1 MTGPADRPAPPYIR
15 IAAEI
20 SRRITV
26 GQLRPGDRLPSA
38 RQITQEWGVAIATAT
53 KVLATLR
60 HDGLARSIPGIGTVV
75 AAPEPG
81 HAPARAPR
89 LRQAREAEPE
99 LTRDRIVRTATA
111 IADAEGLPALSM
123 RRVAAE
129 LRVATMSLYR
139 HVPNKGDLV
148 LLMADAVFGEE
159 RLPDTPPPGWRNA
172 LELAARS
179 QWAIHRKHPW
189 IAHVVSFT
197 RPMLAPNA
205 MAHTEWAMRAI
216 NGPGLDLPT
225 VLRVVVAVSGYVHG
239 IAANLDS
246 EIEAEQDTGVTSD
259 EWLAAQEQAFN
270 AIVASGRFPLMSE
283 AAARPEFDLALNT
296 IFELGLKLMLDGLTA
311 LIEDSSS
318 RSERESS

>member
-1 MTGPADRPAPPYIR
+1 
-15 IAAEI
+15 
-20 SRRITV
+20 
-26 GQLRPGDRLPSA
+26 
-38 RQITQEWGVAIATAT
+38 
-53 KVLATLR
+53 
-60 HDGLARSIPGIGTVV
+60 
-75 AAPEPG
+75 
-81 HAPARAPR
+81 
-89 LRQAREAEPE
+89 
-99 LTRDRIVRTATA
+99 
-111 IADAEGLPALSM
+111 
-123 RRVAAE
+123 
-129 LRVATMSLYR
+129 MSLYR

-159 RLPDTPPPGWRNA
+159 RLPDTPPPGWRSA